1 MPPRFSPR
9 DWVEPPT
16 AFSDGSQGAS
26 RQPETSDGVIELMP
40 ALYLSE
46 ACTIVLQDL
55 ETRNLTMA
63 QFGREFGREFGLD
76 GMKTRRRR
84 RKLAGEYPAGIGDLM
99 TWAAAPGRPD
109 LLFAPHD
116 VAALLP
122 DGIDAGEA
130 LRLLPRVG
138 PAVP

>member
-1 MPPRFSPR
+1 M
-9 DWVEPPT
+9 T
-16 AFSDGSQGAS
+16 
-26 RQPETSDGVIELMP
+26 
-40 ALYLSE
+40 ALYRSE

-63 QFGREFGREFGLD
+63 QFGHALGLD
-76 GMKTRRRR
+76 GMKTRRLR

-99 TWAAAPGRPD
+99 TWAAALGRPD

-116 VAALLP
+116 VVALLP
-122 DGIDAGEA
+122 VGIDAGEA
-130 LRLLPRVG
+130 LLLLPTVG